1 MENKLCEIVNILLDR
16 IKELE
21 KDRDHWKQLY
31 EDLNEYVEKTYGDY
45 Q

>member
-1 MENKLCEIVNILLDR
+1 MEKKTVKELLDK

-31 EDLNEYVEKTYGDY
+31 EDLNSYVEKTYNDY